1 MNQHQLD
8 RAVAAATGET
18 VGFIR
23 SMGFGALMLPEPRP
37 RKRYRHRFAKSQHW
51 RRKHRALNTGN
62 GAPSV

>member
-23 SMGFGALMLPEPRP
+23 SMGFGALVLPEPGP
-37 RKRYRHRFAKSQHW
+37 RKRHRHRFAKSQHW
-51 RRKHRALNTGN
+51 RRKHRALNTRN
-62 GAPSV
+62 GAPPI